1 MVFSP
6 SSPLSSSPPLYP
18 PNSKPFFSLSL
29 GKKQKNR
36 EKEKKIKSNTKA
48 QIP

>member
-1 MVFSP
+1 MVSSP

-29 GKKQKNR
+29 EKKPKNR
-36 EKEKKIKSNTKA
+36 EKEKIKSNTKT